1 MIYSAI
7 QRYYLPCG
15 KLPYPMKF
23 SLLITFC
30 ALSTLLR
37 AQSDLVINE
46 FVASNDSTSMIA
58 DQDGDYDDWIELHN
72 QSGLEI
78 TLSGYMLSDDAA
90 EPDKWSFPVG
100 TVIPANGYLIVWA
113 DKDDEQEGL
122 HADFKLAKDGEHIVL
137 SNEAGVVL
145 DSISFPE
152 QQTNVSYARIPNG
165 TGPFAFADTPT
176 FDATNGTSSLF
187 TPAPDDFG
195 AVLFPVPVRTQLSV
209 EFERA
214 IVGEAEAQI
223 ISPDG
228 RIVRSRTVRGAFA
241 RFDLSDLPT
250 GTYRLHIRGAGGRQS
265 VRSFTVGY

>member
-1 MIYSAI
+1 
-7 QRYYLPCG
+7 
-15 KLPYPMKF
+15 MKF

-78 TLSGYMLSDDAA
+78 TLSGYTLSDDAA

-113 DKDDEQEGL
+113 DKDEEQEGL
-122 HADFKLAKDGEHIVL
+122 HADFKLGKDGEHIVL
-137 SNEAGVVL
+137 SNEEGAVL
-145 DSISFPE
+145 DSLTFPE
-152 QQTNVSYARIPNG
+152 QQTNVSYARLPNG
-165 TGPFAFADTPT
+165 TGPFVFADTPT
-176 FDATNGTSSLF
+176 FDAPNGTSSLF
-187 TPAPDDFG
+187 TPAPNDFG

-209 EFERA
+209 EFEQA

-228 RIVRSRTVRGAFA
+228 RIVRSQTVRGPFA
-241 RFDLSDLPT
+241 RFELSDLPT
-250 GTYRLHIRGAGGRQS
+250 GTYRLHIRGADGRQS